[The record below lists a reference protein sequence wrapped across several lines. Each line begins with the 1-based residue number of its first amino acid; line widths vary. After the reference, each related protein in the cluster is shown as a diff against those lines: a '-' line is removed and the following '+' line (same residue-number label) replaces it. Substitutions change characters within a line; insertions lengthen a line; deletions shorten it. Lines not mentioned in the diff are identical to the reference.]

1 VLDTQL
7 RQERL
12 TVNGRT
18 IVVNLAGEGEPVVLW
33 HGAGTF
39 TGWDWIKPLADGYR
53 LIAPVHPGYGESEDD
68 PQITSIQDYVMTYL
82 DLFDQLGLETFS
94 LVGHSLGGW
103 MAATFASQHARRLRK
118 LVLVSP
124 AGLRV
129 PEAPTADLFRI
140 LPAELLPMLVADM
153 RFFAGKLPDQ
163 PTIDMI
169 VGQFREMTSTA
180 RVAWERNYDPKL
192 PRYLHRI
199 TVPTLLLWGEQDRI
213 VPAEQAPVW
222 AKSLPNAAI
231 RTVPGTGHLVL
242 EESDDGMRI
251 VKEFLA
257 KAV

>member
-1 VLDTQL
+1 MLDTPL

-18 IVVNLAGEGEPVVLW
+18 IVVNMAGEGEPVVLW

-39 TGWDWIKPLADGYR
+39 TGWDWIRPLADGYR

-68 PQITSIQDYVMTYL
+68 QQITSIQDYVMTYL
-82 DLFDQLGLETFS
+82 DLFDQLGLDTFS

-103 MAATFASQHARRLRK
+103 MAATFATQHARRLRK

-129 PEAPTADLFRI
+129 PEAPTLDLFRI
-140 LPAELLPMLVADM
+140 LPEELLSMLVADM
-153 RFFAGKLPDQ
+153 RFFAGTLPDR

-169 VGQFREMTSTA
+169 VAQFREMTSTA

-199 TVPTLLLWGEQDRI
+199 TVPTLLLWGEQDRL
-213 VPAEQAPVW
+213 VPAQQAAVW
-222 AKSLPNAAI
+222 ARSLPNATI
-231 RTVPGTGHLVL
+231 RTVPEVGHLVL
-242 EESDDGMRI
+242 EESDAGMRI

-257 KAV
+257 A